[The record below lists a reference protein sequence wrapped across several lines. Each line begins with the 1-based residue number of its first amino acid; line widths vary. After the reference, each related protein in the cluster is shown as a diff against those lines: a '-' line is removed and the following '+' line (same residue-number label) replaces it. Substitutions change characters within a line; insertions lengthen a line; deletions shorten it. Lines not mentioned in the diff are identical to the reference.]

1 LEELTDKGILRGN
14 KLIINAAGLVN
25 GNRKCKDGVAFFG
38 RQLKK
43 VYNSYYRVKL
53 WLMIMI

>member
-1 LEELTDKGILRGN
+1 MILEELTDKAVLRGN
-14 KLIINAAGLVN
+14 KLIINAGGLAN

-43 VYNSYYRVKL
+43 VFIKLNFRVRL
-53 WLMIMI
+53 W